1 MKHSIAFVTAAL
13 LLAAALAGCSD
24 STTSAPAVS
33 SQQSASSSQDASGS
47 GAAASTQADS
57 QTAGST
63 SVTGKSNVTA
73 QSPAPTGQVVR
84 PLPLT
89 VDIANL
95 GDCTLGASVEPD
107 GIFLDNTG
115 RAQMT
120 VTLYDYDRYD
130 VVDIAA
136 LEPGDVIEYR
146 GADLLVNS
154 VERDGA
160 GLVSINGG
168 EESGGFDLLTDD
180 NTVYYECGFD
190 GVKTWLAL
198 GTVTLPINEEF
209 TFVDASD
216 IDKAADVWYLGDFL
230 TPGAQLPD
238 GITPYNTT
246 VTILN
251 GQVMEMYRIFVP

>member
-1 MKHSIAFVTAAL
+1 MKSSLVFVTAAL
-13 LLAAALAGCSD
+13 LLATALAGCSD
-24 STTSAPAVS
+24 SASSAPAS
-33 SQQSASSSQDASGS
+33 TPGSQ
-47 GAAASTQADS
+47 AAASSEAAASSQATVSSAPVIEQNVPTS
-57 QTAGST
+57 Q
-63 SVTGKSNVTA
+63 SVT
-73 QSPAPTGQVVR
+73 PTGQVVR

-95 GDCTLGASVEPD
+95 GDCSLGASVEPD

-160 GLVSINGG
+160 GLVSINGV
-168 EESGGFDLLTDD
+168 EELGRFDLLTDD
-180 NTVYYECGFD
+180 NTSYYECGMN
-190 GVKTWLAL
+190 GVNTWLAL
-198 GTVTLPINEEF
+198 GTVTLPVNEEF
-209 TFVDASD
+209 FFVDDTGAD
-216 IDKAADVWYLGDFL
+216 TEADVWYLGDFL
-230 TPGAQLPD
+230 TPGTQLPN

-246 VTILN
+246 VRIEN
-251 GQVMEMYRIFVP
+251 GQVMDLFRIFVP

>member
-1 MKHSIAFVTAAL
+1 MKSSLVFVTAAL
-13 LLAAALAGCSD
+13 LLATALAGCSD
-24 STTSAPAVS
+24 SASSAPAS
-33 SQQSASSSQDASGS
+33 TPGSQ
-47 GAAASTQADS
+47 AAASSEAAASSQATVSSAPVIEQNVPTS
-57 QTAGST
+57 Q
-63 SVTGKSNVTA
+63 SVT
-73 QSPAPTGQVVR
+73 PTGQVVR

-95 GDCTLGASVEPD
+95 GDCSLGASVEPD

-160 GLVSINGG
+160 GLVSINGV
-168 EESGGFDLLTDD
+168 EELGGFDLLTDD
-180 NTVYYECGFD
+180 NTSYYECSMN
-190 GVKTWLAL
+190 GVNTWLAL
-198 GTVTLPINEEF
+198 GTVTLPVNEEF
-209 TFVDASD
+209 FFVDDTGAD
-216 IDKAADVWYLGDFL
+216 TEADVWFL
-230 TPGAQLPD
+230 TPGTQLPN

-246 VTILN
+246 VRIEN
-251 GQVMEMYRIFVP
+251 GQVMDLFHIFVP